1 MENKSHAGKAFNI
14 ENCRAENTIKDWV
27 DCLSTEQASICGF
40 SVSCGNGF
48 SCEHSR
54 RFQFVRI
61 TKKLKDEFIFLPNI
75 LQSDNQE

>member
-1 MENKSHAGKAFNI
+1 MENKSHADKAFNI

-61 TKKLKDEFIFLPNI
+61 TKKLKDEFTFLPNI